1 MNLPV
6 TVDEMTLAAG
16 FFSDL
21 RKLCLAETE
30 SETLTKLL
38 SHLFS
43 V

>member
-21 RKLCLAETE
+21 RKLCLA
-30 SETLTKLL
+30 SPLVLCVNGRA
-38 SHLFS
+38 SHGQ
-43 V
+43 